1 MTEEVL
7 EATAL
12 SPEVREGLVFVGQT
26 LGPLFLHDPSL
37 EREVV
42 QPLYDALAE
51 ADAHELAEEWP
62 FVAADAIE
70 PALAALIAGL
80 RLDDAEGDAD
90 AAALQG
96 SAVHDDLVWEY
107 RRLFVGPAAKAAP
120 PWGSVYTDR
129 DQVVFGRTTLDLR
142 EWLRANAVTVVK
154 QQSDEPEDHIGTM
167 LELLAWLAEHRPQ
180 LVRSYLEEHLLPWVP
195 HFLEVMEAASD
206 QPFFQGLARTTALT
220 LDGIQRD
227 LDLTVETPRFY
238 R

>member
-26 LGPLFLHDPSL
+26 LGPLFLHDPAL

-42 QPLYDALAE
+42 WPLYEALAG
-51 ADAHELAEEWP
+51 ADARALAEEWP
-62 FVAADAIE
+62 FVAADDIE

-80 RLDDAEGDAD
+80 RFDDRESGAE

-96 SAVHDDLVWEY
+96 SAVHEDLVWEY
-107 RRLFVGPAAKAAP
+107 RRLFVGPGAKAAP
-120 PWGSVYTDR
+120 PWGSVYTDK
-129 DQVVFGRTTLDLR
+129 DQVVFGQATLDLR
-142 EWLRANAVTVVK
+142 EWLRANAVAVVK
-154 QQSDEPEDHIGTM
+154 RQSDEPEDHIGTM
-167 LELLAWLAEHRPQ
+167 LELLAWLAEHRSQ
-180 LVRSYLEEHLLPWVP
+180 LVRPYLEQHLLPWAP
-195 HFLEVMEAASD
+195 HFLELMETASD

-220 LDGIQRD
+220 LGGIQHD
-227 LDLTVETPRFY
+227 LDLAVEVPRFY